1 MLDNRKLMAEEWNAG
16 CSALSWST
24 QDGKHLWG
32 RNFDFNRLA
41 QGTKVSYI
49 PSGTEY
55 YTCGA
60 TMERNLD
67 RSSRCR
73 AAYAAL
79 GTGFL
84 MIPSVPVL
92 YEGINERGLMGG
104 QLYYREF
111 AHFADKAI
119 PGTLKVQPPYVV
131 YHVLAQCATVAE
143 AADLLKNKVTI
154 MNLPLFGSV
163 PTLHWAFSDRTGEMI
178 VVEPDRDGLKVY
190 RNTIGVMTN
199 SPGYSWHRLNLLN
212 YAGIRDLD
220 YDVLDL
226 ESDRLNQCF
235 SGSGAQGLPGD
246 WSSPSRFVRLAF
258 LKTYGVKGATESAGV
273 GAMFRLL
280 QSAAFPL
287 GMVRVP
293 QPESPGGLEGDI
305 LPYDYTV
312 YTAVACAESLRFYW
326 TTYENQRIQFV
337 DLSTLRHQTRPVQ
350 FELGRWPDFREL
362 VPASASAAS
371 PISFVSSL

>member
-24 QDGKHLWG
+24 QDEKHLWG

-73 AAYAAL
+73 AAYTAL

-235 SGSGAQGLPGD
+235 SGSGA
-246 WSSPSRFVRLAF
+246 
-258 LKTYGVKGATESAGV
+258 
-273 GAMFRLL
+273 
-280 QSAAFPL
+280 
-287 GMVRVP
+287 
-293 QPESPGGLEGDI
+293 
-305 LPYDYTV
+305 
-312 YTAVACAESLRFYW
+312 
-326 TTYENQRIQFV
+326 
-337 DLSTLRHQTRPVQ
+337 
-350 FELGRWPDFREL
+350 
-362 VPASASAAS
+362 
-371 PISFVSSL
+371 

>member
-16 CSALSWST
+16 CSALCWST

-119 PGTLKVQPPYVV
+119 PGTLKIQPPYVV

-143 AADLLKNKVTI
+143 AADL
-154 MNLPLFGSV
+154 
-163 PTLHWAFSDRTGEMI
+163 
-178 VVEPDRDGLKVY
+178 VE
-190 RNTIGVMTN
+190 
-199 SPGYSWHRLNLLN
+199 
-212 YAGIRDLD
+212 
-220 YDVLDL
+220 
-226 ESDRLNQCF
+226 E
-235 SGSGAQGLPGD
+235 
-246 WSSPSRFVRLAF
+246 
-258 LKTYGVKGATESAGV
+258 
-273 GAMFRLL
+273 
-280 QSAAFPL
+280 
-287 GMVRVP
+287 
-293 QPESPGGLEGDI
+293 
-305 LPYDYTV
+305 
-312 YTAVACAESLRFYW
+312 
-326 TTYENQRIQFV
+326 
-337 DLSTLRHQTRPVQ
+337 
-350 FELGRWPDFREL
+350 
-362 VPASASAAS
+362 
-371 PISFVSSL
+371 

>member
-16 CSALSWST
+16 CSALCWSP

-119 PGTLKVQPPYVV
+119 PGTLKIQPPYVV

-246 WSSPSRFVRLAF
+246 WSSPSRFIRLAF
-258 LKTYGVKGATESAGV
+258 LKKYCVKGRDESQGV
-273 GAMFRLL
+273 ANMLHLF

-287 GMVRVP
+287 GIVRITEQGTVT
-293 QPESPGGLEGDI
+293 EYDKDI
-305 LPYDYTV
+305 SPYDYTV
-312 YTAVACAESLRFYW
+312 YTSIMCGESLRFYW
-326 TTYENQRIQFV
+326 TTYQNQQIQCV
-337 DLSTLRHQTRPVQ
+337 DMNHLKKGMKAVQ
-350 FELGRWPDFREL
+350 FDLEQPPNLHLLSYPEK
-362 VPASASAAS
+362 
-371 PISFVSSL
+371 

>member
-104 QLYYREF
+104 QLHESPPVWF
-111 AHFADKAI
+111 CADPALGLQRPNWRNDRSRAG
-119 PGTLKVQPPYVV
+119 PGRAEGISK
-131 YHVLAQCATVAE
+131 YHRCDDQQSRIFLASAE
-143 AADLLKNKVTI
+143 SFELRWD
-154 MNLPLFGSV
+154 
-163 PTLHWAFSDRTGEMI
+163 
-178 VVEPDRDGLKVY
+178 
-190 RNTIGVMTN
+190 
-199 SPGYSWHRLNLLN
+199 
-212 YAGIRDLD
+212 
-220 YDVLDL
+220 
-226 ESDRLNQCF
+226 
-235 SGSGAQGLPGD
+235 SGS
-246 WSSPSRFVRLAF
+246 
-258 LKTYGVKGATESAGV
+258 
-273 GAMFRLL
+273 
-280 QSAAFPL
+280 
-287 GMVRVP
+287 
-293 QPESPGGLEGDI
+293 
-305 LPYDYTV
+305 
-312 YTAVACAESLRFYW
+312 
-326 TTYENQRIQFV
+326 
-337 DLSTLRHQTRPVQ
+337 
-350 FELGRWPDFREL
+350 
-362 VPASASAAS
+362 
-371 PISFVSSL
+371 

>member
-119 PGTLKVQPPYVV
+119 PGTLKIQPPYVV

-212 YAGIRDLD
+212 YSGIRDLD

-226 ESDRLNQCF
+226 ESDE
-235 SGSGAQGLPGD
+235 SQGVANMLHL
-246 WSSPSRFVRLAF
+246 F
-258 LKTYGVKGATESAGV
+258 
-273 GAMFRLL
+273 

-287 GMVRVP
+287 GIVRITEQGTVT
-293 QPESPGGLEGDI
+293 EYDKDI
-305 LPYDYTV
+305 SPYDYTV
-312 YTAVACAESLRFYW
+312 YTSIMCGESLRFYW
-326 TTYENQRIQFV
+326 TTYQNQQIQCV
-337 DLSTLRHQTRPVQ
+337 DMNHLKKGMKAVQ
-350 FELGRWPDFREL
+350 FDLEQPPNLHLLSCPEK
-362 VPASASAAS
+362 
-371 PISFVSSL
+371 